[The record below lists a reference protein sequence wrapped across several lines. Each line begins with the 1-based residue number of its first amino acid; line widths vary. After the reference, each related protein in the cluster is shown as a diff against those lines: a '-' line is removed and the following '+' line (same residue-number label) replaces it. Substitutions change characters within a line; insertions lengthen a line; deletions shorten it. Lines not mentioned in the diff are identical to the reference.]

1 MQENDHCTRLS
12 AGVASRVMETVQR
25 VTDSADVAA
34 VRRLFGQYRRAVE
47 GYASAADVCA

>member
-1 MQENDHCTRLS
+1 MNPGFRPGGT
-12 AGVASRVMETVQR
+12 GTVAAMETVELAIE
-25 VTDSADVAA
+25 SGDVAA